1 MKSRT
6 TSDFRKLL
14 AALPAQIRQQARA
27 AYRVFRTNP
36 RHPGLN
42 FKRVHTSQRTVLARV
57 GINYRAVGTLKAN
70 DEVVWFWIG
79 PHDEYVRLLKG
90 L

>member
-1 MKSRT
+1 VKSHT
-6 TSDFRKLL
+6 TPEFRQLL
-14 AALPAQIRQQARA
+14 AALPAAIRRQARE

-36 RHPGLN
+36 RHPGLH
-42 FKRVHTSQRTVLARV
+42 FKRVHGSRRAVSARV
-57 GINYRAVGTLKAN
+57 GINYRAVGALKSSGH
-70 DEVVWFWIG
+70 VIWFWIG